1 MPDFHFTA
9 GGRVPVRP
17 LSYENV
23 KLADNKELIADYKE
37 GKLWLKKEDGE
48 VIDVTASVS
57 EVVKQVI
64 EQIKTNPDDMTDA
77 IKSIVENLIQ
87 NDTDIIN
94 LLTSITINITDGTS
108 TKVVELG
115 DAINNIYKDIATINK
130 KLELIVKTDDEGNI
144 DINIDVSK
152 ITVDDSGTTL
162 KDKVPEWDAKTKIE
176 EQTVTIGTEWT
187 EKTEGTHM
195 YYTQDIVCNGIKNS
209 DNPIVDVKLSG
220 TYEEQMAQLDE
231 FGKVFRITT
240 ATNKLTVYATEKTEK
255 TLNVIMK
262 LERA

>member
-1 MPDFHFTA
+1 MPNFHFTA

-37 GKLWLKKEDGE
+37 GKLWLKKENGE
-48 VIDVTASVS
+48 VIDITASVS

-64 EQIKTNPDDMTDA
+64 EQIKTNPDDMTEA
-77 IKSIVENLIQ
+77 IKTIVENLIQ

-94 LLTSITINITDGTS
+94 LLTNISIEVSEGQT
-108 TKVVELG
+108 VELG
-115 DAINNIYKDIATINK
+115 EAIKDIYGKIDNINNELK
-130 KLELIVKTDDEGNI
+130 LIVKKDEKGNTI
-144 DINIDVSK
+144 LDINIDISK
-152 ITVDDSGTTL
+152 VTVDDSGTTL
-162 KDKVPEWDAKTKIE
+162 KDKIPEWDAKTKIK
-176 EQTVTIGTEWT
+176 EQTVTIGTAWT
-187 EKTEGTHM
+187 EKTEGTHT
-195 YYTQDIVCNGIKNS
+195 YYMQDIVCNGIKNS

-220 TYEEQMAQLDE
+220 TYEEQMTQLDE

-240 ATNKLTVYATEKTEK
+240 STDKLTVYATEKTEK

>member
-1 MPDFHFTA
+1 MPNFHFTA

-37 GKLWLKKEDGE
+37 GKLWLKKENGE
-48 VIDVTASVS
+48 VIDITASVS

-64 EQIKTNPDDMTDA
+64 EQIKTNPDDMTEA
-77 IKSIVENLIQ
+77 IKTIVENLIQ

-94 LLTSITINITDGTS
+94 LLRHITIRILDGTS
-108 TKVVELG
+108 EKFIDLSKIINVMYRNIAEIDEKLRLIIKV
-115 DAINNIYKDIATINK
+115 
-130 KLELIVKTDDEGNI
+130 DDTGNI
-144 DINIDVSK
+144 DVNIDVSK
-152 ITVDDSGTTL
+152 VTIDDSGTTL
-162 KDKVPEWDAKTKIE
+162 KDKIPEWDAKTKIK
-176 EQTVTIGTEWT
+176 EQTVTIGTAWT
-187 EKTEGTHM
+187 EKTEGTHT
-195 YYTQDIVCNGIKNS
+195 YYMQDIVCNGIKNS

-220 TYEEQMAQLDE
+220 TYEEQMTQLDE

-240 ATNKLTVYATEKTEK
+240 STDKLTVYATEKTEK

>member
-1 MPDFHFTA
+1 MPNFHFTA

-37 GKLWLKKEDGE
+37 GKLWLKKENGE
-48 VIDVTASVS
+48 VIDITASVS

-64 EQIKTNPDDMTDA
+64 EQIKTNPDDMTEA
-77 IKSIVENLIQ
+77 IKTIVENLIQ

-94 LLTSITINITDGTS
+94 LLTNISIEVSEGQT
-108 TKVVELG
+108 VELG
-115 DAINNIYKDIATINK
+115 EAIKDIYGKIDDINNELK
-130 KLELIVKTDDEGNI
+130 LIVKTDEKGNTI
-144 DINIDVSK
+144 LDINIDISK
-152 ITVDDSGTTL
+152 VTVDDSGTTL
-162 KDKVPEWDAKTKIE
+162 KDKIPEWDAKTKIK
-176 EQTVTIGTEWT
+176 EQTVTIGTAWT
-187 EKTEGTHM
+187 EKTEGTHT
-195 YYTQDIVCNGIKNS
+195 YYMQDIVCNGIKNS

-220 TYEEQMAQLDE
+220 TYEEQMTQLDE

-240 ATNKLTVYATEKTEK
+240 AADKLTVYATEKTEK

>member
-1 MPDFHFTA
+1 MPNFHFTA

-37 GKLWLKKEDGE
+37 GKLWLKKENGE
-48 VIDVTASVS
+48 VIDITASVS

-77 IKSIVENLIQ
+77 IKTIVENLIKT
-87 NDTDIIN
+87 DTDIIN
-94 LLTSITINITDGTS
+94 LLTSISIEVSEGQT
-108 TKVVELG
+108 VELG
-115 DAINNIYKDIATINK
+115 NAIKDIYSKIDNINNDLK
-130 KLELIVKTDDEGNI
+130 LIVKKDEEGNTI
-144 DINIDVSK
+144 LDINIDISK
-152 ITVDDSGTTL
+152 VTVDDSGTTL
-162 KDKVPEWDAKTKIE
+162 KDKIPEWDAKTKIK
-176 EQTVTIGTEWT
+176 EQTVTIGTAWT
-187 EKTEGTHM
+187 EKTEGTHT
-195 YYTQDIVCNGIKNS
+195 YYMQDIVCNGIKNS

-220 TYEEQMAQLDE
+220 TYEEQMTQLDE

-240 ATNKLTVYATEKTEK
+240 STDKLTVYATEKTEK